1 MSRGSSSTRRRWLSL
16 VQVDELVSDGEL
28 GVEEDSGAEGG
39 RRARMGIRF
48 GGRRR
53 LRTGAEPRRLG
64 SSWENGKVLWGGRP
78 PGERDEEKKINR
90 RRRWRRQVW
99 SVCLLEWEQAGG
111 WGQTGTERKRQGR
124 TRQRQAG
131 AGADRV
137 RLKRPARMGPRERD
151 CGGKGRSLW
160 GRSLWGRSG
169 RGRSERGRPKP
180 TTTAGRTGSGRTRG
194 RCRTRRGE
202 RGRGRGGQEQAQ
214 QERTGSRESFKANFD
229 LSAWCWWMR

>member
-1 MSRGSSSTRRRWLSL
+1 
-16 VQVDELVSDGEL
+16 
-28 GVEEDSGAEGG
+28 
-39 RRARMGIRF
+39 MGIRF

-53 LRTGAEPRRLG
+53 LRTGAEPRRSG

-111 WGQTGTERKRQGR
+111 WGRTRTERKGQGR

-137 RLKRPARMGPRERD
+137 RLKRPAGVGPRERD

-160 GRSLWGRSG
+160 GRANGIVVG
-169 RGRSERGRPKP
+169 K
-180 TTTAGRTGSGRTRG
+180 A
-194 RCRTRRGE
+194 
-202 RGRGRGGQEQAQ
+202 GRGGAGANGAGRSRRPPPGERDRGAHGAGAEQAGANGAGAGANGAGAGAD
-214 QERTGSRESFKANFD
+214 RNRPSRKGRAQGRALRPTLTSQRGAGECDKRSRA
-229 LSAWCWWMR
+229 

>member
-1 MSRGSSSTRRRWLSL
+1 
-16 VQVDELVSDGEL
+16 
-28 GVEEDSGAEGG
+28 
-39 RRARMGIRF
+39 MGIRF

-53 LRTGAEPRRLG
+53 LRTGAEPRRSG

-111 WGQTGTERKRQGR
+111 WGRTGTERKGQGR

-137 RLKRPARMGPRERD
+137 RLKRPAGVGPRERD
-151 CGGKGRSLW
+151 CGRGGRY
-160 GRSLWGRSG
+160 LWGRSG

-194 RCRTRRGE
+194 RCRTGRGE

-214 QERTGSRESFKANFD
+214 QERMGSRESFEASFD
-229 LSAWCWWMR
+229 LSAWCWWM

>member
-1 MSRGSSSTRRRWLSL
+1 
-16 VQVDELVSDGEL
+16 
-28 GVEEDSGAEGG
+28 
-39 RRARMGIRF
+39 MGIRF

-53 LRTGAEPRRLG
+53 LRTGAEPRRSG

-111 WGQTGTERKRQGR
+111 WGRTGTERKGQGR

-137 RLKRPARMGPRERD
+137 RLKRPAGVGPRERD

-160 GRSLWGRSG
+160 GRANGIVVG
-169 RGRSERGRPKP
+169 E
-180 TTTAGRTGSGRTRG
+180 AGTCGA
-194 RCRTRRGE
+194 
-202 RGRGRGGQEQAQ
+202 GRGGAGANGAGRSRRPPPGERDRGAHGAGAEQAGANGAGAGAD
-214 QERTGSRESFKANFD
+214 RNRLSRKGWAQGRALRPALTSQRGAGGCDKRSRA
-229 LSAWCWWMR
+229 